1 MKICRLLGILIN
13 WEERGG
19 GDSKAGVQ
27 VRESKG
33 DWRLG
38 TENAWVFYRNDN
50 ELMSAIP
57 LKLAWVRP
65 P

>member
-13 WEERGG
+13 WEERRG
-19 GDSKAGVQ
+19 GDSKAGLPPVQ

-38 TENAWVFYRNDN
+38 TENA
-50 ELMSAIP
+50 
-57 LKLAWVRP
+57 
-65 P
+65 